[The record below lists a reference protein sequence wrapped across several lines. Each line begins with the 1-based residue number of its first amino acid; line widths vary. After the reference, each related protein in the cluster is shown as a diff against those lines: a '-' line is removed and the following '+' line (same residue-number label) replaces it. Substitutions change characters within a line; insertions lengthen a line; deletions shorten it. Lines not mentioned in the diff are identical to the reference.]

1 MRYHKHPENQK
12 STPQIITYV
21 INSNVTEAQ
30 EHFCTQVHCVGR
42 GFPTPPSKSLMSIE
56 CPTIQHI
63 SKTVFLKIA
72 SDSTG
77 EGLSLTR
84 LSPFTPDDICAP
96 DYRWEFPTTASL
108 GLINLLE
115 QLTELRERF
124 HLWDHR
130 FTIKGYNSGRARSR
144 RCIGRGRGGLGASCP
159 LQAHHSP
166 TISTCSLT
174 LKLLK
179 PCPLQRFH

>member
-30 EHFCTQVHCVGR
+30 EHFCTQFHCVGR
-42 GFPTPPSKSLMSIE
+42 GFPTPPSNSLMSIE

-115 QLTELRERF
+115 QLTELREIRWS
-124 HLWDHR
+124 LIICW
-130 FTIKGYNSGRARSR
+130 GSVPGP
-144 RCIGRGRGGLGASCP
+144 P
-159 LQAHHSP
+159 LQDTKIVNAQV
-166 TISTCSLT
+166 
-174 LKLLK
+174 
-179 PCPLQRFH
+179 PCIKWPGICI